1 MIQEDDY
8 KLDKAHYIK
17 PEKVEEAKDE
27 ETSEVLEERLQKALN
42 SLYTWVK

>member
-1 MIQEDDY
+1 MRSEDDY

-17 PEKVEEAKDE
+17 PEREEETKDD

-42 SLYTWVK
+42 SLYSWVK